1 MQTQLIDT
9 NIHNA
14 TNDLQ
19 NEVGQQLDFDGV
31 GRRSEVMSRSERL
44 IQEDARNMLILLEH
58 YKIQLTLVLPKVC
71 FVVRKAQ
78 QKNKKRSMTD
88 T

>member
-1 MQTQLIDT
+1 MIDT
-9 NIHNA
+9 NIHQETNA
-14 TNDLQ
+14 MQ
-19 NEVGQQLDFDGV
+19 NEVSQQLTLDLIGCK
-31 GRRSEVMSRSERL
+31 SQVMSRSERL

-78 QKNKKRSMTD
+78 QKNKKKSMTA
-88 T
+88 TVARI